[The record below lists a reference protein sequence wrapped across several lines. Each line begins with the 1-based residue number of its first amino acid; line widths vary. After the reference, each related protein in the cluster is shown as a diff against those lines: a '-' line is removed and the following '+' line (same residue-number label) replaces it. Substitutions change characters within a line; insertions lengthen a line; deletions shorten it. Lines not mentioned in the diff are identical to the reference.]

1 MTTLG
6 VVAGTS
12 SSPREPATVTNIAED
27 NVRRVVK
34 ALLAA
39 QDDVTAVEVGEYIG
53 VGKGAIYNRL
63 KGAKPFTVGEVAA
76 LSRLFGVP
84 VDVFFA
90 GPAAMF
96 RSIPEAVAGGREA
109 VGGNLPEAPTRARGG
124 MTYWV
129 NTEVDDKVTSYVK
142 LYASDV
148 RDPRIRPRLY
158 LVGGDDERSQHQGAA
173 A

>member
-6 VVAGTS
+6 VVARDS

-63 KGAKPFTVGEVAA
+63 KGVKPFTVGEVAV

-90 GPAAMF
+90 GPAALF
-96 RSIPEAVAGGREA
+96 RAVPEAVAGGRSA
-109 VGGNLPEAPTRARGG
+109 TSTGDYPSSGVSSRFGDKGLAGGPGTNPWLSLASDPRKDDTVVVSLDRVRARRLA
-124 MTYWV
+124 V
-129 NTEVDDKVTSYVK
+129 
-142 LYASDV
+142 AS
-148 RDPRIRPRLY
+148 
-158 LVGGDDERSQHQGAA
+158 
-173 A
+173 